1 MKVRFFKSPLRF
13 PVVLFLAAI
22 LFSCAQGNLS
32 KKIESRPAEE
42 ETGSREGLADASAV
56 EKIVD
61 VDITLS
67 LPVIRPVTVTHG
79 NKVSFQ
85 MNYMLSSTDKAKE
98 FDVIEVIA
106 LSGAKMNLQLSRK
119 ASRKAQGSHVLM
131 LEFGIPPDLP
141 PGSYQATGTIRAE
154 DTEKQGATDFTV
166 KRRK

>member
-1 MKVRFFKSPLRF
+1 MRVRFLTSPLRF

-22 LFSCAQGNLS
+22 LFSCAQGNLP
-32 KKIESRPAEE
+32 KKIESRPLEE
-42 ETGSREGLADASAV
+42 KTESRDGLADTSRV
-56 EKIVD
+56 EKID

-67 LPVIRPVTVTHG
+67 LPVIRPVTVTRG
-79 NKVSFQ
+79 NKVTFQ

-106 LSGAKMNLQLSRK
+106 LSGAKMDLQLSRK
-119 ASRKAQGSHVLM
+119 ASRKAQGSHVLT

-141 PGSYQATGTIRAE
+141 PGSYQATGIIRAE
-154 DTEKQGATDFTV
+154 DTEKKGATDFTV